1 MNDTLQGHLYNMLDQ
16 VIDYVP
22 NLFAGLL
29 LIVLGWILG
38 WLVKRVLIQVCVLI
52 RLDRAFRQFQWGKGL
67 DKADVRYVLYNSIG
81 NLGLLIIFLAFLSN
95 SLTIMQLTVISGL
108 LEKGILFLPR
118 FLSAGVIIGIGW
130 LISSSASY
138 GTQQALIKEQVP
150 KAMLIGRFT
159 KGVLLLFFFA
169 MALVELD
176 VAREIVVIGFAT
188 VFVTLGLLTVVIAAR
203 YNYLSKS

>member
-1 MNDTLQGHLYNMLDQ
+1 
-16 VIDYVP
+16 
-22 NLFAGLL
+22 
-29 LIVLGWILG
+29 
-38 WLVKRVLIQVCVLI
+38 
-52 RLDRAFRQFQWGKGL
+52 
-67 DKADVRYVLYNSIG
+67 
-81 NLGLLIIFLAFLSN
+81 
-95 SLTIMQLTVISGL
+95 MQLTVISGL

-188 VFVTLGLLTVVIAAR
+188 VFVTLGALTVVIAAR